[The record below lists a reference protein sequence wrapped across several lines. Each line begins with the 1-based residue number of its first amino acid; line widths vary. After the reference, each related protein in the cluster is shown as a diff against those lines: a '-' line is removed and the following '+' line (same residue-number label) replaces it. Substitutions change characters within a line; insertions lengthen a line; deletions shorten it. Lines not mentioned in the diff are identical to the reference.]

1 MTVKVHI
8 RDTHL
13 ARKTIKL
20 LMMKH
25 LLPLLLLIF
34 SSVVLAESGSYRVEV
49 IVFRNLGVIA
59 EASSVDELRS
69 FSHLPDLEEPEP
81 ANKSQALEDSQ
92 GPEDI
97 LPGDMPEAP
106 RSDLPDDLRV
116 ISDRGNYMDDVWR
129 RLRSSEKYQPLVY
142 TAWEQNRTDYY
153 PPMRIHDQQII
164 DRQLRPPTNM
174 MIADLT
180 ANDPLFAYRSN
191 FYQLDGS
198 VQLKRSRF
206 LHLFLDLEYREQ
218 KSLDIVEWDLP
229 AENGIQLDNE
239 TSRDK
244 PADYQLLTLKQNRQI
259 RTNQAQYFDT
269 PVLGALVFV
278 TAISAE

>member
-1 MTVKVHI
+1 
-8 RDTHL
+8 
-13 ARKTIKL
+13 
-20 LMMKH
+20 
-25 LLPLLLLIF
+25 
-34 SSVVLAESGSYRVEV
+34 
-49 IVFRNLGVIA
+49 
-59 EASSVDELRS
+59 
-69 FSHLPDLEEPEP
+69 
-81 ANKSQALEDSQ
+81 
-92 GPEDI
+92 
-97 LPGDMPEAP
+97 
-106 RSDLPDDLRV
+106 
-116 ISDRGNYMDDVWR
+116 MDDVWR

-142 TAWEQNRTDYY
+142 AAWEQNRTDYY

-164 DRQLRPPTNM
+164 DRQLLPPTNM

-180 ANDPLFAYRSN
+180 ANDSLFAYRSN

-269 PVLGALVFV
+269 PVLGALIFV